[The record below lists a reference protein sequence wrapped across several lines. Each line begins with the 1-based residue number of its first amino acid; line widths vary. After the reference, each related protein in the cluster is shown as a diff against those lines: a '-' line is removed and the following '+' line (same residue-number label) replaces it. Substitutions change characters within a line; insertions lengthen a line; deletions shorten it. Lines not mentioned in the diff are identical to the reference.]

1 MSIEEVFRALNKKGV
16 RYLLVGGLASVLHGV
31 PRTTMDI
38 DIAIDPEKANL
49 KNCISALKG
58 IGMSSD
64 TEHVDEILGQGG
76 ITFDNELSV
85 DLLTDLPKGE
95 DFEDL
100 WKGRKVVEYQGIK
113 LTVISKRDLRRI
125 LTKVGRKQDFE
136 DLEYLKGPR

>member
-1 MSIEEVFRALNKKGV
+1 MSIEKVFAALNDKGA

-38 DIAIDPEKANL
+38 DIAISPEKANV
-49 KNCISALKG
+49 KKCISALKG

-76 ITFDNELSV
+76 ITFENELSV
-85 DLLTDLPKGE
+85 DLLTNLPKAE
-95 DFEDL
+95 DFEKL
-100 WKGRKVVEYQGIK
+100 WKGRKVVEYQDIK

-125 LTKVGRKQDFE
+125 LKKVGRAQDVE
-136 DLEYLKGPR
+136 DLEYLKGPG

>member
-1 MSIEEVFRALNKKGV
+1 LSIEKVFGALNDKGV

-38 DIAIDPEKANL
+38 DIAISPEKANL
-49 KNCISALKG
+49 KKCISALKG

-76 ITFDNELSV
+76 ITFENELSV

-95 DFEDL
+95 DFEKL
-100 WKGRKVVEYQGIK
+100 WNGRKVVEYQDIK
-113 LTVISKRDLRRI
+113 
-125 LTKVGRKQDFE
+125 
-136 DLEYLKGPR
+136 